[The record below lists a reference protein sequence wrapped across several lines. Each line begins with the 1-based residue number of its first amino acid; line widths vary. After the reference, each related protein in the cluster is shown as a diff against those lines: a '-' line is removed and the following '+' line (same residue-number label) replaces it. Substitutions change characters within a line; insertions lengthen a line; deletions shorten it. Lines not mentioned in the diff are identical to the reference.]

1 MNPSFSVQDDYP
13 ASIVLNFQEVLK
25 KLSDEDFEDFCRQN
39 PDLKIELTKEG
50 ELIVMPPTG
59 GRAGYRN
66 FSLIVEFGK
75 WSEKDGTG
83 VGFDSSTVFVLPS
96 GAKRSPDLAWVSN
109 ERWNSLSNKEQEKF
123 PPLCPDFVVELR
135 SRTDLLFTL
144 QEKMREYVENGAQ
157 LGWLIDPSEKKVYVY
172 RQGVAAEILDHP
184 SKVSGEPLLKE
195 FVLNVEKLW

>member
-1 MNPSFSVQDDYP
+1 MNPSFSVQDAYP
-13 ASIVLNFQEVLK
+13 ASIVLNFQEILK
-25 KLSDEDFEDFCRQN
+25 KLNDEDFEDFCRQN

-59 GRAGYRN
+59 GRTGYRN

-109 ERWNSLSNKEQEKF
+109 ERWNSLSNEEQEKF
-123 PPLCPDFVVELR
+123 PPLCPDFVIELR

-172 RQGVAAEILDHP
+172 RQGVEAEILDHP

-195 FVLNVEKLW
+195 FALDIKKIW

>member
-1 MNPSFSVQDDYP
+1 
-13 ASIVLNFQEVLK
+13 
-25 KLSDEDFEDFCRQN
+25 
-39 PDLKIELTKEG
+39 
-50 ELIVMPPTG
+50 MPPTG
-59 GRAGYRN
+59 GRTGYRN

-109 ERWNSLSNKEQEKF
+109 ERWNSLSNEEQEKF

-172 RQGVAAEILDHP
+172 RQGVEAEILDHP

>member
-13 ASIVLNFQEVLK
+13 ASIVLNFQEILK
-25 KLSDEDFEDFCRQN
+25 KLNDEDFEDFCRQN

-50 ELIVMPPTG
+50 ELIVMPPIG
-59 GRAGYRN
+59 GRTGYRN

-109 ERWNSLSNKEQEKF
+109 ERWNSLSNEEQEKF

-172 RQGVAAEILDHP
+172 RQRVETEILDNP
-184 SKVSGEPLLKE
+184 LKVSGEPLLKE
-195 FVLNVEKLW
+195 FALDIKKIW

>member
-13 ASIVLNFQEVLK
+13 ASIVLNFQEILK
-25 KLSDEDFEDFCRQN
+25 KLNDEDFEDFCRQN

-59 GRAGYRN
+59 GRTGYRN

-109 ERWNSLSNKEQEKF
+109 ERWNSLSNEEQEKF

-172 RQGVAAEILDHP
+172 RQGVEAEILDHP

>member
-1 MNPSFSVQDDYP
+1 MNPSFSVQDAYP
-13 ASIVLNFQEVLK
+13 ASIVLNFQEILK
-25 KLSDEDFEDFCRQN
+25 KLNDEDFEDFCRQN

-59 GRAGYRN
+59 GRTGYRN

-109 ERWNSLSNKEQEKF
+109 ERWNSLSNEEQEKF
-123 PPLCPDFVVELR
+123 PPLCPDFVIELR

-172 RQGVAAEILDHP
+172 RQGVEAEILDHP

>member
-1 MNPSFSVQDDYP
+1 MIWRLRDC
-13 ASIVLNFQEVLK
+13 IL
-25 KLSDEDFEDFCRQN
+25 
-39 PDLKIELTKEG
+39 
-50 ELIVMPPTG
+50 
-59 GRAGYRN
+59 
-66 FSLIVEFGK
+66 
-75 WSEKDGTG
+75 
-83 VGFDSSTVFVLPS
+83 
-96 GAKRSPDLAWVSN
+96 
-109 ERWNSLSNKEQEKF
+109 F

-172 RQGVAAEILDHP
+172 RQGVEAEILDHP

>member
-13 ASIVLNFQEVLK
+13 ASIVLNFQEILK
-25 KLSDEDFEDFCRQN
+25 KLNDEDFEDFCRQN
-39 PDLKIELTKEG
+39 PDLKMELTKEG
-50 ELIVMPPTG
+50 ELIVIPPTG
-59 GRAGYRN
+59 GRTGYRN

-109 ERWNSLSNKEQEKF
+109 ERWNSLSNEEQEKF

-172 RQGVAAEILDHP
+172 RQGVEAEILDHP

-195 FVLNVEKLW
+195 FVLNLEKLW

>member
-13 ASIVLNFQEVLK
+13 ASIVLNFQEILK
-25 KLSDEDFEDFCRQN
+25 KLNDEDFEDFCRQN

-59 GRAGYRN
+59 GRTGYRN

-109 ERWNSLSNKEQEKF
+109 ERWNSLSNEEQEKF

-172 RQGVAAEILDHP
+172 RQGVEAEILDHP

-195 FVLNVEKLW
+195 FVLNAGKLW